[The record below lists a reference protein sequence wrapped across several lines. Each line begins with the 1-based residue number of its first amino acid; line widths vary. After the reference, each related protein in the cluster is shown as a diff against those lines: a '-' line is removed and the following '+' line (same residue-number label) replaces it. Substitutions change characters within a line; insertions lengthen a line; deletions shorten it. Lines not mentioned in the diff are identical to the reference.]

1 LSYKGVVK
9 VVSPK
14 EVINELLVDVFNH
27 ILSIEADVLKQK
39 GVRLSMTEVH
49 VLEAVRNVDIP
60 TMGNVAHKLRVTLGT
75 LTTSV
80 NVLVKKG
87 HLTRERDESDRR
99 KVYLKLTDSAFNV
112 LKIHDAFHDEM
123 ISSLFKDLDLEKDEV
138 LMKSLENISQYF
150 KQRY

>member
-1 LSYKGVVK
+1 M
-9 VVSPK
+9 VSPK
-14 EVINELLVDVFNH
+14 EVINELLIEVFNQ
-27 ILSIEADVLKQK
+27 ILSIEAEMLRQK
-39 GVRLSMTEVH
+39 GVQLSMTEVH
-49 VLEAVRNVDIP
+49 VLEAVRNVDVP

-87 HLTRERDESDRR
+87 HISRERDESDRR
-99 KVYLKLTDSAFNV
+99 KVYLKLTDNAHRV
-112 LKIHDAFHDEM
+112 LKIHDEFHDEM
-123 ISSLFKDLDLEKDEV
+123 IASIFKDLELEKDAV

>member
-1 LSYKGVVK
+1 M
-9 VVSPK
+9 VSPK
-14 EVINELLVDVFNH
+14 TVINELLVDVFNH

-49 VLEAVRNVDIP
+49 VLEAVRNVETP

-80 NVLVKKG
+80 NVLVRKG
-87 HLTRERDESDRR
+87 YLTRERDESDRR
-99 KVYLKLTDSAFNV
+99 KVYLALTDNAIKV
-112 LKIHDAFHDEM
+112 LKVHDEFHDEM
-123 ISSLFKDLDLEKDEV
+123 IDSIFKDLELEKDEV
-138 LMKSLENISQYF
+138 LLKSLENISQYF

>member
-1 LSYKGVVK
+1 VVT
-9 VVSPK
+9 PK

-49 VLEAVRNVDIP
+49 VLEAVRNVQIP

-80 NVLVKKG
+80 NVLVRKG
-87 HLTRERDESDRR
+87 YINRERDESDRR
-99 KVYLKLTDSAFNV
+99 KVYLKLTDSAKNI
-112 LKIHDAFHDEM
+112 LKIHDEFHDEM
-123 ISSLFKDLDLEKDEV
+123 ISSLFKDLELEKDEV